1 MTNEEGSVP
10 QTPPVPRLPRGARRE
25 ELARVPIRLRGGT
38 VTLSAWRLHVES
50 EEGPGAITLVE
61 EGADD
66 RFFRGDGAFLGWT
79 QDDLKGA
86 WDQLSRTPEE
96 PEAPTPQLG

>member
-1 MTNEEGSVP
+1 VTDESSALP
-10 QTPPVPRLPRGARRE
+10 AAAAPRLPRGARAG

-38 VTLSAWRLHVES
+38 VTLSAWRLHVDCD
-50 EEGPGAITLVE
+50 EGPGTITLVE
-61 EGADD
+61 ESTNG

-86 WDQLSRTPEE
+86 WDELSRTPEE
-96 PEAPTPQLG
+96 PEIPTPQLG